1 MKKIIIAV
9 AALCLVAGM
18 AFADQNNHHNPT
30 VDVAGIALQGTISM
44 TDLGYHNTQTEGIAA
59 QGSIGIY
66 HGELEV
72 QKEYSNNDLGKG
84 QEPKN
89 VVGFEMKG
97 ETWSFS
103 YQDRECHSFTQGT
116 EVGARTK
123 VESFAP
129 VSEERDRDR
138 DRRRDEGVSG
148 GYIAGGVVATQTMD
162 HDAYAG
168 AAGAYAG
175 AGSLGSTFIGSAK
188 GYSETQTSSNHGK
201 TEVGSYAGMA
211 ASAKSN
217 VTK

>member
-18 AFADQNNHHNPT
+18 AFADHDRNPT
-30 VDVAGIALQGTISM
+30 VDVAGIALQGSISM
-44 TDLGYHNTQTEGIAA
+44 TDLGHGRTQTEGLAA

-66 HGELEV
+66 HGELEI
-72 QKEYSNNDLGKG
+72 QNHYNNDLGKG